1 MDTDVNKLS
10 QDTNKGGAGGGRGDE
25 CEDWQNG
32 KDMEAPQTYSY
43 PARLLLS
50 NCIYNYSC

>member
-32 KDMEAPQTYSY
+32 KDMEAPQTYSH
-43 PARLLLS
+43 PARL
-50 NCIYNYSC
+50 